1 MVSRRKILSRSRDQ
15 LNVEGGQYQQQEEE
29 EDIWYEKEK
38 LFKDHI
44 QEVLNKW
51 ESIDDEIWA
60 KIIVLERNRR
70 VAKAYARAPVLTV
83 NGSDDGFDGF
93 RIGLAG
99 FDNPMRDGKTE
110 EVKRHIGQGCKIKM
124 DDSGNI
130 LIKRIAK
137 SNVFVKAL
145 TEENAVSADILKLAT
160 PTGLELDKPLKLFDM
175 KKFQQNVARELKR
188 AYPDRRKLEAQCISA
203 VAFVRNEPDVLE
215 QPCWV
220 MLINV
225 VAMDMLKSKIPP
237 VKTYVSAKTDRMGMD
252 IRTRPRIPVPDEDP
266 YSIAGSRSS
275 GSSSKG
281 DRSRDRPPKLPPR
294 DANIYGH
301 PMPKPDYEGP
311 PVMEEAKFRQQLE
324 QRNKKADKKHDDP
337 YYCGLRARIPNF
349 AKSKQQREKE
359 SKYAA
364 IGREI
369 PGHPNIWHRGYEQG
383 PPQNKIAMDPIYA
396 GFSRTRPFDRN
407 PTNRVPSQ
415 QSAGDYETDY
425 SHIYGRLP
433 LPYGRFR
440 QYPSPSHPSGRQI
453 Y

>member
-1 MVSRRKILSRSRDQ
+1 MMVSRRKILSRSRDQ
-15 LNVEGGQYQQQEEE
+15 LNMDAQYNQQEEE

-51 ESIDDEIWA
+51 DSIDDEIWA

-99 FDNPMRDGKTE
+99 FDNPMRDAKTE

-137 SNVFVKAL
+137 SNVFVKPL
-145 TEENAVSADILKLAT
+145 TEENAVSADILKLPSA
-160 PTGLELDKPLKLFDM
+160 TGLELDKPLKLFDM

-203 VAFVRNEPDVLE
+203 VAFVRNEPDCLE

-237 VKTYVSAKTDRMGMD
+237 VKNDRMGMD

-301 PMPKPDYEGP
+301 PMPKPDYEGQA
-311 PVMEEAKFRQQLE
+311 VMEEAKFRQQFE

-349 AKSKQQREKE
+349 AKSKQQKEKE

-383 PPQNKIAMDPIYA
+383 LPQSKIAMDPIYA

-415 QSAGDYETDY
+415 QSAGAA
-425 SHIYGRLP
+425 YGEWEN
-433 LPYGRFR
+433 YWSK
-440 QYPSPSHPSGRQI
+440 Q
-453 Y
+453 